1 MFFLKLKDN
10 AMEMKDLI
18 VPSGVICVHCGA
30 NRCVPCTVHFG
41 KKIIKGSWFCPDCG
55 RTFSAG

>member
-1 MFFLKLKDN
+1 MKI
-10 AMEMKDLI
+10 KDLV

-41 KKIIKGSWFCPDCG
+41 KKIIKDSGFVLI
-55 RTFSAG
+55 AGEHLVPGKNK

>member
-1 MFFLKLKDN
+1 MINIMDI
-10 AMEMKDLI
+10 KDLI

-30 NRCVPCTVHFG
+30 NRCVPSTIHFG
-41 KKIIKGSWFCPDCG
+41 KTIIKAEWFCPDCG